1 MGSEIAITI
10 NAALFRIDRKGKLIW
25 KKSKRKSFPFQKI
38 ELFENLMDENNG
50 ENVAGCD
57 ANFQ

>member
-10 NAALFRIDRKGKLIW
+10 NAALFRIDRKENWFERNL
-25 KKSKRKSFPFQKI
+25 RKNSFPFQKI